1 MTGLWLDYQQQRPL
15 HWLGPLLL
23 ALAAAA
29 TALSGAYW
37 LDLNDRASA
46 LEQKLEMIEH
56 GHGIR
61 IAGGQRSQQTLAQE
75 VARANEVL
83 HQLTLPWQELLLA
96 VEAAGGRNVTL
107 LSLEPD
113 MERREVKI
121 SGEARDMMLLLNY
134 ISQLEQQEAFGQVL
148 LQNHQVQLRDPERPV
163 RFALLAVWKEKP

>member
-1 MTGLWLDYQQQRPL
+1 MTGLWLDYQQQRPVQ
-15 HWLGPLLL
+15 WLGPLLL
-23 ALAAAA
+23 ALAATAA
-29 TALSGAYW
+29 TFSGAYW
-37 LDLNDRASA
+37 LELNDRAAA
-46 LEQKLEMIEH
+46 LERKLEMIEH

-61 IAGGQRSQQTLAQE
+61 FAGGQRGQQTLAQE

-121 SGEARDMMLLLNY
+121 GGEARDMMVLLNY
-134 ISQLEQQEAFGQVL
+134 ISQLEQQQVFGQVM
-148 LQNHQVQLRDPERPV
+148 LQSHQVQLREPERPV
-163 RFALLAVWKEKP
+163 RFALLAVWKGKI